1 LLKTAVA
8 LGFRVHSGWA
18 ALVALAGPGDAPRVI
33 VRRRVVLADAA
44 IRGAKQPYHTAES
57 IGLPAAVA
65 FLGKCQDAT
74 NALALQAIQDCLNEL
89 HRYDLAGACVL
100 LASGRPL
107 PDVPSI
113 LASHALIHTAEG
125 EFYRAALRQACRARG
140 IRETGMR
147 ERDLLPEIGPSGV
160 GAWGKAIGPPWRQ
173 DEKLAAL
180 AAWRILEGGY

>member
-1 LLKTAVA
+1 MTTVA

-18 ALVALAGPGDAPRVI
+18 ALVALAGPGDSPHVI
-33 VRRRVVLADAA
+33 VRRRVALADAS
-44 IRGAKQPYHTAES
+44 IRGAKQPYHTAEPMP
-57 IGLPAAVA
+57 LDAAA
-65 FLGKCQDAT
+65 TFLGKCQEAT
-74 NALALQAIQDCLNEL
+74 NTLAIQAIQDCLSEL
-89 HRYDLAGACVL
+89 HGYEVAGACVL

-107 PDVPSI
+107 PDLHAI

-125 EFYRAALRQACRARG
+125 EFYRAGLREACRQLG
-140 IRETGMR
+140 LTEIGMR

-160 GAWGKAIGPPWRQ
+160 GDLGKAIGPPWRQ